1 VNSAHCKI
9 VICILKRKKY
19 HFYRFQTKIRKFIN
33 AIVFFKMSEE
43 LKLKQHIINT
53 RSAKI
58 EKKYNNQKLKKK
70 HQSNNTIIPK
80 LKKKI

>member
-1 VNSAHCKI
+1 
-9 VICILKRKKY
+9 
-19 HFYRFQTKIRKFIN
+19 
-33 AIVFFKMSEE
+33 MSEE

-80 LKKKI
+80 LKKKIWTR